1 MSESEN
7 IQPTPTKSSRK
18 SQSIA
23 ESSIEN
29 LESKEITV
37 YVLINQYLGTYSII
51 GTFTL
56 DTLLSEHK
64 SLKENAIS
72 GEYIDRDD
80 NGNGLTAIPYTL
92 KL

>member
-1 MSESEN
+1 MSESEI

-18 SQSIA
+18 SQAIT
-23 ESSIEN
+23 ESPTEN

-51 GTFTL
+51 GAFTL
-56 DTLLSEHK
+56 DTLLSEYK
-64 SLKENAIS
+64 SLKENAI